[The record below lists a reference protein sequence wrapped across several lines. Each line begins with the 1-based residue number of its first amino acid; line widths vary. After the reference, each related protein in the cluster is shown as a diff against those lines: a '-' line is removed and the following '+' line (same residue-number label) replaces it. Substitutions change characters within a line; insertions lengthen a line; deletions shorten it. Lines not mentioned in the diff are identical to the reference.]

1 MSMKFTGRI
10 LHHLWKSGS
19 IWIGFDHFFAMFP
32 ATVLMPLL
40 INYGVGANVIDIS
53 LALFTSGIGTLA
65 FLIFTRGKIPAYL
78 GSSFTFIGFSVFIIS
93 DMQESTGE
101 FSAFA
106 YIFWAYA
113 FAAILLFFL
122 SFLYK
127 IKDFAKWREFVLPT
141 AVLGPSVSLI
151 GLGLVDSA
159 ATNAGFYNGININYA
174 IIAVI
179 TFSIVVILSVK
190 KRKLLRNTYIL
201 ASIALGTIL
210 AAILFEEFRNFEFL
224 DAPLFITPNFSF
236 PLLQLPRNPIML
248 FLSVIPP
255 TLLIFTENMSRVII
269 INGLKRQ
276 EKIRCGIRQNE
287 EQDASKDFDASYIST
302 KGQAI
307 SVFIASFF
315 GSVPNTLYA
324 ENIAVMSIG
333 NNDVK
338 DWEKLSKNDHPAIS
352 QINKNTSWVPYLI
365 AAILACLASIIGPLY
380 QFLYSDIPQPVIGGI
395 GLFLF
400 GIIAAPGIQLLVQGR
415 VNYKKISNQILTA
428 SVLVAGI
435 SNIRLDFG
443 LITLSGMS
451 LGLVTGIVL
460 NLFFRLLKRFN
471 WLNEA
476 ISFGE
481 LLDACIGNFGTLKIL
496 RVGNIKPESKL
507 PPESANDFLDVFYE
521 DLISNE
527 YLKQSKISKLA
538 VEGRNRF
545 DADKLIDT
553 IHNSTYV
560 EITDNTIPVLIIKKS
575 DSENLYVYIKNER
588 LSDKIKNELKNDY
601 KKCVEQENEYIRI
614 SLDGELSIQKIEEL
628 TQLVWT
634 SETAGHST
642 ISNL

>member
-1 MSMKFTGRI
+1 MLGESDMSSKLVSRI
-10 LHHLWKSGS
+10 LYHLWKNGTF
-19 IWIGFDHFFAMFP
+19 WIGFDHFFAMFP

-53 LALFTSGIGTLA
+53 LALLTSGVGTLA
-65 FLIFTRGKIPAYL
+65 FLIFTKGRIPAYL
-78 GSSFTFIGFSVFIIS
+78 GSSFTFIGFSVFMIS

-101 FSAFA
+101 FTAFS

-113 FAAILLFFL
+113 FAAILLFAL

-127 IKDFAKWREFVLPT
+127 IKNFDKWREFVLPT

-151 GLGLVDSA
+151 GLGLVGSA
-159 ATNAGFYNGININYA
+159 ATNAGFYNGVNVNH
-174 IIAVI
+174 AVI
-179 TFSIVVILSVK
+179 AAITFATVVVLSVK
-190 KRKLLRNTYIL
+190 KRKFLKNTYVL
-201 ASIALGTIL
+201 ASIALGTIF
-210 AAILFEEFRNFEFL
+210 AAVFFEEFRSFEFL
-224 DAPLFITPNFSF
+224 NAPLFVTPSFSL
-236 PLLQLPRNPIML
+236 PLLQIPPNPLML

-276 EKIRCGIRQNE
+276 EKAKEGADWTGGQSITV
-287 EQDASKDFDASYIST
+287 DFDDSRIST

-307 SVFIASFF
+307 SIFIASFF

-333 NNDVK
+333 NNDAK
-338 DWEKLSKNDHPAIS
+338 DREKPTEIDHPAIS
-352 QINKNTSWVPYLI
+352 QINKTTSWVPYVI
-365 AAILACLASIIGPLY
+365 AAALACLASIIGPLY
-380 QFLYSDIPQPVIGGI
+380 QFLNLDIPRPVMGGI

-451 LGLVTGIVL
+451 LGLVIGIVL
-460 NLFFRLLKRFN
+460 NLFFRFLRRFN

-481 LLDACIGNFGTLKIL
+481 LLDICMGNFGQLKIL
-496 RVGNIKPESKL
+496 RIGAIKPESKL
-507 PPESANDFLDVFYE
+507 PPESADDFTDIFYNNLQS
-521 DLISNE
+521 DE
-527 YLKQSKISKLA
+527 YLQQSKISKLPI
-538 VEGRNRF
+538 EGKGRF
-545 DADKLIDT
+545 EAEKLIDT
-553 IHNSTYV
+553 IYNSTYI
-560 EITDNTIPVLIIKKS
+560 EITDGTAPILILKRS
-575 DSENLYVYIKNER
+575 DSENLYIYIKDER
-588 LSDKIKNELKNDY
+588 LPDHVKSELKTDY
-601 KKCVEQENEYIRI
+601 KKCVEQENEYMRI
-614 SLDGELSIQKIEEL
+614 LIDGELSIQRIKRL
-628 TQLVWT
+628 THDVW
-634 SETAGHST
+634 SRN
-642 ISNL
+642 IV